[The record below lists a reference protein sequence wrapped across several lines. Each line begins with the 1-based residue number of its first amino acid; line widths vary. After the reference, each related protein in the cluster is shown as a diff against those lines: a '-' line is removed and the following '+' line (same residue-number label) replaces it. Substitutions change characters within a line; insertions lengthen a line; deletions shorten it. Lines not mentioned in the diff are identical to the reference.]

1 MFYLHLILLFFFP
14 SYFSVPT
21 VLIIPPGEL
30 FSPYEKLVYPF
41 QFNVWLSLALLVA
54 GVLTFSS
61 VYRKFLEKSFNL
73 GVIDFLVVVVGGSYV
88 KLSRKSYKRIILAT
102 FLIFFLIMRTLY
114 TAALFELITNDVKH
128 QQIES
133 IDEMI
138 EKKYNFY
145 LYPAFVQH
153 TNETKISSRRV
164 IIKESETAS
173 YQLKTLNSKFKGA
186 VVSSL
191 DEVTYRNQLN
201 YKNFTFLISREFLM
215 TSPIVQY
222 FPKNSLLVESFSET
236 FGYLKAAGLIEKW
249 ISKFMDINYIKSRIS
264 TARAPSPLTF
274 HHLEAMFIFWV
285 IGCTI
290 SLAIFIIEKILSRMN
305 KRRSVS
311 NGANNLYR

>member
-1 MFYLHLILLFFFP
+1 MELTLCYF
-14 SYFSVPT
+14 SYFSVPLL
-21 VLIIPPGEL
+21 LIIPPGEI

-41 QFNVWLSLALLVA
+41 HFNVWISLALLVA
-54 GVLTFSS
+54 GVLTFSI

-73 GVIDFLVVVVGGSYV
+73 EFIDFLVVVVGGSFE
-88 KLSRKSYKRIILAT
+88 KISRKSYKRIVLAT
-102 FLIFFLIMRTLY
+102 FLIFTLIMRTLY
-114 TAALFELITNDVKH
+114 TAALFELITNDVQHK
-128 QQIES
+128 QIES

-164 IIKESETAS
+164 IIKESETTN

-191 DEVTYRNQLN
+191 DEVTYLNQLN
-201 YKNFTFLISREFLM
+201 YKNFTFLISREFLV

-222 FPKNSLLVESFSET
+222 LQKNSLLVEGFDET
-236 FGYLKAAGLIEKW
+236 LGYLKAAGLIEKW
-249 ISKFMDINYIKSRIS
+249 ISKFMDINFIKSRIS

-285 IGCTI
+285 IGCMT
-290 SLAIFIIEKILSRMN
+290 SLAIFIIEKILNRIN
-305 KRRSVS
+305 KPRSVS
-311 NGANNLYR
+311 NEANNLFRWE

>member
-1 MFYLHLILLFFFP
+1 MLLM
-14 SYFSVPT
+14 
-21 VLIIPPGEL
+21 IPPGDFL
-30 FSPYEKLVYPF
+30 SPYEKLFYPF
-41 QFNVWLSLALLVA
+41 QFNVWISLALLVA

-73 GVIDFLVVVVGGSYV
+73 GFIDFLLVVVGGSFV
-88 KLSRKSYKRIILAT
+88 RTSRKSYKRIVLAT
-102 FLIFFLIMRTLY
+102 FLIFTLIMRTLY

-138 EKKYNFY
+138 ERKYNFY
-145 LYPAFVQH
+145 LYPAFLNF

-164 IIKESETAS
+164 VIKASETES
-173 YQLKTLNSKFKGA
+173 YRLMTLNSKFKGA

-191 DEVTYRNQLN
+191 DEVTYLNRLN
-201 YKNFTFLISREFLM
+201 YKNFTFLISREFFM
-215 TSPIVQY
+215 TSQIVQY
-222 FPKNSLLVESFSET
+222 FPKNSLIAEAFDEI
-236 FGYLKAAGLIEKW
+236 FGYYKAAGLVEKW
-249 ISKFMDINYIKSRIS
+249 ISKFMDMDFTKSNIP

-290 SLAIFIIEKILSRMN
+290 SLAIFIIERISNRIN
-305 KRRSVS
+305 KLR
-311 NGANNLYR
+311 AQQK